1 MKRILRSDVLA
12 YIEGPLLSEEELTL
26 DKVISGD
33 DETKVKEL
41 LHTIVKPYI
50 KSLESDI
57 YEQVKDIVSYIV
69 QKKLKVS
76 LYLEYS
82 PVDFF
87 ISIPTDMHLFYCWVW
102 DVVFSEDGEQHID
115 INEIIF
121 DKKLFPELF
130 NPLGIKGL

>member
-1 MKRILRSDVLA
+1 MKRILSIYLLSH
-12 YIEGPLLSEEELTL
+12 IESPLLSEEELTL

-50 KSLESDI
+50 KSLSNDI

-69 QKKLKVS
+69 QKKMKVS
-76 LYLEYS
+76 LDLANS

-115 INEIIF
+115 ISEIIF
-121 DKKLFPELF
+121 DKRLFPD
-130 NPLGIKGL
+130 

>member
-1 MKRILRSDVLA
+1 MKRILSIYLLSH
-12 YIEGPLLSEEELTL
+12 IECPLLSEEELTL

-69 QKKLKVS
+69 QKKMKVS
-76 LYLEYS
+76 LDLANS

-121 DKKLFPELF
+121 DKRLFPD
-130 NPLGIKGL
+130 